1 MNNNYH
7 MLANKNNLLNEIAAN
22 NQLLQNNNSI
32 KGTPIPRSYPTLQ
45 SKSSDENSLNDLDLS
60 EKKSEQKP
68 VEKPKQI
75 EKPVEKPKKK
85 TSVCPLQ
92 PPKIVKVPEK
102 PNYTMEYL
110 VVPII
115 LAILFFVLVY
125 PKTSKLLEKY
135 LPALNNTKGI
145 IIRSILF
152 AVLYVIIKFI
162 VSFFGNKK
170 N

>member
-1 MNNNYH
+1 

-22 NQLLQNNNSI
+22 NQLLQNHSSI
-32 KGTPIPRSYPTLQ
+32 QGTPIPRAASYPTLQ
-45 SKSSDENSLNDLDLS
+45 SKSSDKDSLDDLDLS
-60 EKKSEQKP
+60 EQKPEQKPAEKPKP
-68 VEKPKQI
+68 VEKP
-75 EKPVEKPKKK
+75 ETKPKKK

-92 PPKIVKVPEK
+92 PPKIIKVPEK
-102 PNYTMEYL
+102 PNYTIEYL

-145 IIRSILF
+145 IARSILF